1 MAEISDKEALEKEVT
16 ELQAR
21 FKDSTP
27 EELLRYFLSR
37 FGKQIALSSS
47 LGKEDQVLLD
57 MIMKIDREARV
68 FTIDTGR
75 LCPETYN
82 LIATDEDYYK
92 IKLEVFFPDRAK
104 VEEYVRTY
112 GINGFY
118 AGHEARKACC
128 EARKLE
134 PLRRALSGLDVWI
147 CGLRRSQSVTRSEDK
162 AVEWDARH
170 WLIKLNP
177 LIDWEESDVDAYVKE
192 HSVPVNV
199 LHRKGYPSI
208 GCRPCTR
215 AVQPGEDI
223 RSGRWWW
230 ESPLHRECGLHRD

>member
-1 MAEISDKEALEKEVT
+1 MAEISDKEALEKEVP

-92 IKLEVFFPDRAK
+92 IKLEVFFPGLLRG
-104 VEEYVRTY
+104 EE
-112 GINGFY
+112 
-118 AGHEARKACC
+118 A
-128 EARKLE
+128 
-134 PLRRALSGLDVWI
+134 
-147 CGLRRSQSVTRSEDK
+147 
-162 AVEWDARH
+162 
-170 WLIKLNP
+170 
-177 LIDWEESDVDAYVKE
+177 
-192 HSVPVNV
+192 
-199 LHRKGYPSI
+199 
-208 GCRPCTR
+208 
-215 AVQPGEDI
+215 
-223 RSGRWWW
+223 
-230 ESPLHRECGLHRD
+230 